1 MFLCFVN
8 PPLVTKTRLYQPRFE
23 ENMLLVIRRGEN
35 DCNIEHVEFLM
46 ECVQVRF
53 EPGDGHYL
61 LTTGYDNEAKLW
73 SARDFRPL
81 RVLTGHEGKVM
92 NGDICPD
99 GSGLLATV
107 GYDRTLKLWAPQESA
122 YEPMEL

>member
-1 MFLCFVN
+1 MMGFV
-8 PPLVTKTRLYQPRFE
+8 LGT
-23 ENMLLVIRRGEN
+23 
-35 DCNIEHVEFLM
+35 
-46 ECVQVRF
+46 QVRF

-61 LTTGYDNEAKLW
+61 LTAGYDKEAKLW

-107 GYDRTLKLWAPQESA
+107 GYDRTLKLWAPQETDF
-122 YEPMEL
+122 EPMEL